1 MKNVDFLPVFVGDRF
16 DLMALLKNVWIGR
29 KIVFWTFGCF
39 VLTGLLLALFSP
51 VKYESTSVLL
61 PQEEEVQELGQLGGL
76 ASLAGINLGDMLG
89 SSNALSTDLYPNILG
104 SYPFLQKLA
113 SSSFVFEDEE
123 AECTL
128 YDKLASEPKNS
139 GALVKYTVGL
149 PWTLKDWLS
158 PVDTTV
164 AHIDDP
170 NAGKIVALSREDI
183 LLLKEKIGRAHV

>member
-89 SSNALSTDLYPNILG
+89 GVQGTFNRFVPEYTGDLSLFAKTG
-104 SYPFLQKLA
+104 FQFLC
-113 SSSFVFEDEE
+113 F
-123 AECTL
+123 
-128 YDKLASEPKNS
+128 
-139 GALVKYTVGL
+139 
-149 PWTLKDWLS
+149 
-158 PVDTTV
+158 
-164 AHIDDP
+164 
-170 NAGKIVALSREDI
+170 
-183 LLLKEKIGRAHV
+183 